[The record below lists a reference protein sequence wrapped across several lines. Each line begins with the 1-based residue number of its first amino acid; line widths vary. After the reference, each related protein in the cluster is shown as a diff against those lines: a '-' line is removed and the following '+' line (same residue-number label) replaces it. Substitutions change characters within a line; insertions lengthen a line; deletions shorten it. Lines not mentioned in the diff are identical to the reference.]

1 MYIYVMCIL
10 YEVILIFFTKGS
22 VEITQ
27 ANVVP
32 GKGVPPPPPPPS
44 LPRSCEASG
53 GASNSVSKS
62 SNDRAALLGSICNF
76 DKTRLRRITNGH
88 R

>member
-1 MYIYVMCIL
+1 MLHYDESI
-10 YEVILIFFTKGS
+10 VILIFSTKGS

-27 ANVVP
+27 TNAVP
-32 GKGVPPPPPPPS
+32 GKGVPPPPPS
-44 LPRSCEASG
+44 LPPPCEASG
-53 GASNSVSKS
+53 SASNSVSNS

>member
-1 MYIYVMCIL
+1 MNTSRCEESI
-10 YEVILIFFTKGS
+10 VIIIFPAKGS

-27 ANVVP
+27 ANAVP
-32 GKGVPPPPPPPS
+32 GKGVLPPPS
-44 LPRSCEASG
+44 LPPSCEASG
-53 GASNSVSKS
+53 GASNSVSNS

>member
-1 MYIYVMCIL
+1 MHTSR
-10 YEVILIFFTKGS
+10 YEKSTVILIFSTKGS

-27 ANVVP
+27 ANAVP
-32 GKGVPPPPPPPS
+32 GKGVPPPPSLPPP
-44 LPRSCEASG
+44 CEASG

>member
-1 MYIYVMCIL
+1 MEFI
-10 YEVILIFFTKGS
+10 VILIFSTKGS
-22 VEITQ
+22 VEITH
-27 ANVVP
+27 ANAVP
-32 GKGVPPPPPPPS
+32 GKGVPPPPPPS
-44 LPRSCEASG
+44 LPSRCETSG

-62 SNDRAALLGSICNF
+62 SNNRAALLGSICSF

>member
-1 MYIYVMCIL
+1 M
-10 YEVILIFFTKGS
+10 EV
-22 VEITQ
+22 TQ
-27 ANVVP
+27 TSAVP
-32 GKGVPPPPPPPS
+32 GKGIPSPPPPPS
-44 LPRSCEASG
+44 LPPPHEASG

>member
-1 MYIYVMCIL
+1 MCI
-10 YEVILIFFTKGS
+10 YMKSVILIFFTKGS
-22 VEITQ
+22 VEVTQ

-32 GKGVPPPPPPPS
+32 GKGVPPPPPPS
-44 LPRSCEASG
+44 LPPSCEASG